1 MSIKIMNLILYR
13 QAHRELHLEHS
24 SVKTPSRSLLHYL
37 RLLIK
42 GHELLPVAPY
52 LPTLKI
58 VRFVTRGFSFSFYP
72 GSNLTSCGV
81 SYLALSASPYIIPDT
96 VFTQPSAHHWD
107 VSTVSL
113 TNAFY
118 TGIKISQQ
126 TSLPS
131 GWSIFLFPLL
141 GPFTG
146 VESLTPREVSNCSDI
161 QAIFLC

>member
-1 MSIKIMNLILYR
+1 MNCSQWL
-13 QAHRELHLEHS
+13 
-24 SVKTPSRSLLHYL
+24 
-37 RLLIK
+37 
-42 GHELLPVAPY
+42 PY

-146 VESLTPREVSNCSDI
+146 VESLPPREVSNWSDI
-161 QAIFLC
+161 QAIFFLLACASLSRSNSVLLGMYNAYRPYPNL

>member
-1 MSIKIMNLILYR
+1 MALPKLLCLPMSIKIMNLILYR

-24 SVKTPSRSLLHYL
+24 SVKTPSRSLLLHYL

-131 GWSIFLFPLL
+131 G
-141 GPFTG
+141 
-146 VESLTPREVSNCSDI
+146 
-161 QAIFLC
+161 